1 MSQEN
6 DWSNFNLG
14 TPAIYSIKIRG
25 YLESDWSN
33 RLGGMTIQHT
43 SLDGN
48 TTISTLYGELVD
60 QAVLFGVLNSL
71 YGLGFPILSVEC
83 NPNPVNEM
91 VKKTS

>member
-1 MSQEN
+1 VSQEK

-43 SLDGN
+43 TGN
-48 TTISTLYGELVD
+48 TTISTLHGEMVD
-60 QAVLFGVLNSL
+60 QAALFGVLNSL

-83 NPNPVNEM
+83 NPNPINEM